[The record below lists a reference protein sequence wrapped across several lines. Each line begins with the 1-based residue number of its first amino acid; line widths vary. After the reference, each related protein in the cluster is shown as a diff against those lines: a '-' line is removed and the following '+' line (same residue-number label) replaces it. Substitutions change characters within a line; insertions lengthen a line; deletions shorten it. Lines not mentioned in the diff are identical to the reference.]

1 MAFWSRLF
9 GFGMLDKVV
18 QHPEY
23 RSAKREPE
31 PRSKPP
37 RIAAQLILCV
47 LGLSGFSDAPWL
59 FLTAGGLLLLMDVF
73 AMLVTRILNP
83 LFPIALYIGGWVF
96 IGDWRGIL
104 VGAIAGNLFDAGM
117 TGLRRI
123 VRRLSSRG

>member
-1 MAFWSRLF
+1 
-9 GFGMLDKVV
+9 MLD
-18 QHPEY
+18 
-23 RSAKREPE
+23 SAKREPE
-31 PRSKPP
+31 PRSKPQ

-73 AMLVTRILNP
+73 AMLVTRILHP
-83 LFPIALYIGGWVF
+83 LFPIVLYIGGWVF

-104 VGAIAGNLFDAGM
+104 VGAIAGNFFDAGI

-123 VRRLSSRG
+123 VWRLSSRG